1 MGSLPELSEGG
12 TRPIVL
18 SNGERRTLLLDG
30 DAITLR
36 GRCARRLPHHR
47 LRRLQRDG
55 AAGRAGLA

>member
-36 GRCARRLPHHR
+36 GRCARDGFRTIGFGDCSATVLP
-47 LRRLQRDG
+47 
-55 AAGRAGLA
+55 AGPV